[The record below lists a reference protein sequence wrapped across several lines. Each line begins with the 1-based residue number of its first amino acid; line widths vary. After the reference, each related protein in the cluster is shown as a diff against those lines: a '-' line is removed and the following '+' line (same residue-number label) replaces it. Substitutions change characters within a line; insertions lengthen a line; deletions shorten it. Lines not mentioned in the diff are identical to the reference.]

1 VWQGVAATTGHIAA
15 AAGFHESARCLSD
28 RSEAVP
34 DQSEWKR
41 IIGEGNA
48 IGWIGLFVLVVAIG
62 VGTLMFSKPRPHPMR
77 PAIAVT
83 HAAR

>member
-1 VWQGVAATTGHIAA
+1 
-15 AAGFHESARCLSD
+15 
-28 RSEAVP
+28 VP

-62 VGTLMFSKPRPHPMR
+62 VGTLIFSNPRPHPVR
-77 PAIAVT
+77 PAIAAT